1 MIPKIIHY
9 CWFGRGE
16 KPELA
21 KKCIA
26 SWRKFCPDFEIREW
40 NEDNCNYL
48 AMPFMAEAYAAKKY
62 AFVSD
67 VMRLLV
73 LEQYGGVYFDTD
85 VEAVRDIA
93 PLMDD
98 EGFIGFENDQ
108 YVASGLTIASVPH
121 HPVVQAMIEEYRKL
135 HFTNADGTTNAV
147 GCPHLNTD
155 IMERYGLVRNGQ
167 EQTVAGIHV
176 YPADFFNPLDSVT
189 GKLTKTEN
197 TYSIH
202 WYSMSWLPWY
212 KQIKVKIGRIAAY
225 STGVPTLVVGYSVK
239 ARGIDRDL
247 FGTEEGYV
255 LPVQQ
260 LKESNELTRAFI
272 DLYERRESIQTHLK
286 TILPAYIARAD
297 DARSALEELIK
308 K

>member
-40 NEDNCNYL
+40 NEDNCDYL

-85 VEAVRDIA
+85 VEVVRDIA

-108 YVASGLTIASVPH
+108 YVASGLLDALVECFGYKRDEL
-121 HPVVQAMIEEYRKL
+121 QAMIEEYQKL

-155 IMERYGLVRNGQ
+155 VMERFGLVRNGQ
-167 EQTVAGIHV
+167 EQTVSGIHV

-197 TYSIH
+197 TYSVH
-202 WYSMSWLPWY
+202 WYSMSWLP
-212 KQIKVKIGRIAAY
+212 KNTQIKAKIGRIARRMI
-225 STGVPTLVVGYSVK
+225 K
-239 ARGIDRDL
+239 AIR
-247 FGTEEGYV
+247 
-255 LPVQQ
+255 
-260 LKESNELTRAFI
+260 N
-272 DLYERRESIQTHLK
+272 
-286 TILPAYIARAD
+286 
-297 DARSALEELIK
+297 
-308 K
+308 

>member
-1 MIPKIIHY
+1 
-9 CWFGRGE
+9 
-16 KPELA
+16 
-21 KKCIA
+21 
-26 SWRKFCPDFEIREW
+26 
-40 NEDNCNYL
+40 
-48 AMPFMAEAYAAKKY
+48 MPFMAEAYAAKKY

-85 VEAVRDIA
+85 VEVVRDITQ
-93 PLMDD
+93 LMDV

-121 HPVVQAMIEEYRKL
+121 HPVVQAMIEEYQKP

-155 IMERYGLVRNGQ
+155 VMERFGLARNGQ

-176 YPADFFNPLDSVT
+176 YPADFFIPLDSVT

-202 WYSMSWLPWY
+202 WYSMSWLP
-212 KQIKVKIGRIAAY
+212 KRVQIKAKLGRLWRRI
-225 STGVPTLVVGYSVK
+225 
-239 ARGIDRDL
+239 
-247 FGTEEGYV
+247 FGTGT
-255 LPVQQ
+255 
-260 LKESNELTRAFI
+260 KIR
-272 DLYERRESIQTHLK
+272 
-286 TILPAYIARAD
+286 
-297 DARSALEELIK
+297 
-308 K
+308 

>member
-40 NEDNCNYL
+40 NEDNCDYL

-67 VMRLLV
+67 VMRLIV

-85 VEAVRDIA
+85 VEVLRDIT
-93 PLMDD
+93 PLLND
-98 EGFIGFENDQ
+98 EGFIGFENDR
-108 YVASGLTIASVPH
+108 YVNSGQAMAMAAH
-121 HPVVQAMIEEYRKL
+121 QPVVQVMIEEYKKL
-135 HFTNADGTTNAV
+135 HFVKPDGSIAPV

-155 IMERYGLVRNGQ
+155 VLERFGLERNGQ
-167 EQTVAGIHV
+167 EQVVAGIHV
-176 YPADFFNPLDSVT
+176 YPADWFNPLDSTT
-189 GKLTKTEN
+189 GKLNKTPN

-202 WYSMSWLPWY
+202 WYSMSWLP
-212 KQIKVKIGRIAAY
+212 KRVRLKAKLGRILRRVLG
-225 STGVPTLVVGYSVK
+225 TGK
-239 ARGIDRDL
+239 QD
-247 FGTEEGYV
+247 
-255 LPVQQ
+255 
-260 LKESNELTRAFI
+260 K
-272 DLYERRESIQTHLK
+272 
-286 TILPAYIARAD
+286 
-297 DARSALEELIK
+297 
-308 K
+308 

>member
-1 MIPKIIHY
+1 MLPKIIHY

-16 KPELA
+16 KPDSA

-26 SWRKFCPDFEIREW
+26 SWRKLCPDFEIREW
-40 NEDNCNYL
+40 NENNCDYC

-67 VMRLLV
+67 VMRLIV

-85 VEAVRDIA
+85 VELIRDIT
-93 PLMDD
+93 PLLVD
-98 EGFIGFENDQ
+98 EGFIGFENDE
-108 YVASGLTIASVPH
+108 YVASGLTIAAVPH
-121 HPVVQAMIEEYRKL
+121 HPIIQAMIDKYKKL

-155 IMERYGLVRNGQ
+155 VMERFGLVRNGR

-176 YPADFFNPLDSVT
+176 YPADYFNPLDSTT

-202 WYSMSWLPWY
+202 WYSMSWLPKGARLKAKMGRLWRRITK
-212 KQIKVKIGRIAAY
+212 KQ
-225 STGVPTLVVGYSVK
+225 
-239 ARGIDRDL
+239 
-247 FGTEEGYV
+247 YV
-255 LPVQQ
+255 L
-260 LKESNELTRAFI
+260 
-272 DLYERRESIQTHLK
+272 
-286 TILPAYIARAD
+286 
-297 DARSALEELIK
+297 
-308 K
+308 

>member
-26 SWRKFCPDFEIREW
+26 SWKKFCPDFEIREW
-40 NEDNCNYL
+40 NEDNCDYL

-67 VMRLLV
+67 VMRLVV

-85 VEAVRDIA
+85 VEVLRDIS
-93 PLMDD
+93 PLLDD
-98 EGFIGFENDQ
+98 EGFVGFENEQ
-108 YVASGLTIASVPH
+108 KVASGLAIAAEAH
-121 HPVVQAMIEEYRKL
+121 HPVIQAMIEEYKTL
-135 HFTNADGTTNAV
+135 HFTNADGSLNTV
-147 GCPHLNTD
+147 GCPRLNTD
-155 IMERYGLVRNGQ
+155 VMECFGLVRNGQ
-167 EQTVAGIHV
+167 EQMVAGIRV
-176 YPADFFNPLDSVT
+176 YPADYFNPLDSVT

-202 WYSMSWLPWY
+202 WYSMSWLP
-212 KQIKVKIGRIAAY
+212 KHIRLRSQVVRFCKRTFGRDI
-225 STGVPTLVVGYSVK
+225 
-239 ARGIDRDL
+239 
-247 FGTEEGYV
+247 
-255 LPVQQ
+255 
-260 LKESNELTRAFI
+260 FI
-272 DLYERRESIQTHLK
+272 W
-286 TILPAYIARAD
+286 
-297 DARSALEELIK
+297 K